1 MYKKIFLLSALLL
14 TTVVACKNKP
24 NNAEAQ
30 ATAETTEQTSAT
42 ANCENGAQAVI
53 RQVDP
58 NLSGAEA
65 LETIKKN
72 YTGKVAFFDFWA
84 TWCPPCRAA
93 MRDVDQIKPELQK
106 QGAVFV
112 YITGETS
119 PEDEWKNSLT
129 EIHGDHYRLT
139 DKQWNEIN
147 NNLHM
152 PGIPAYFL
160 LDRKGEIAF
169 ENLTE
174 GGYPGNEVVKEM
186 ITKALNKK

>member
-1 MYKKIFLLSALLL
+1 MYKKIFLLSTLLL

-42 ANCENGAQAVI
+42 ADGENGAQAVI

>member
-42 ANCENGAQAVI
+42 ADGENGAQAVI

-129 EIHGDHYRLT
+129 EIHGDHYRLS